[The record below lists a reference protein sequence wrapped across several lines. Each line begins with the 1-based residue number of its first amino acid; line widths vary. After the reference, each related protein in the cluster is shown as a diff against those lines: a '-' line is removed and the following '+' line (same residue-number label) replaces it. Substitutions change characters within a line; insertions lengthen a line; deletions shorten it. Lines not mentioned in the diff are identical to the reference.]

1 MDWTRISQTVDR
13 LLRSQA
19 GLCVQFCWGG
29 KSFQGCRTSLKRED
43 VNSDEGL
50 VVGDYR
56 YSLLCP
62 AAQFEGTYPQPRLD
76 KVPVEGEEMR
86 VLAWEA
92 DAVHACIRIDL
103 GGLLA

>member
-1 MDWTRISQTVDR
+1 MDWKRIADR
-13 LLRSQA
+13 VATLLGGQR

-29 KSFQGCRTSLKRED
+29 KTFQGCRTSLKHEA

-50 VVGDYR
+50 VLGDYR

-62 AAQFEGTYPQPRLD
+62 AAQFAGRYPTPRVD
-76 KVPVEGEEMR
+76 TAIVEGEELR

-92 DAVHACIRIDL
+92 DAVHACVRIDL
-103 GGLLA
+103 GGLTA